1 MSEIVITEKDAWNR
15 GLKELEKTYGL
26 YEQTFKDT
34 DAGPIWALS
43 AKTSDVGPFYILL
56 IETTTKEPHSELIVK
71 PKGVEV
77 CHNVFEFPL
86 LEDVLVAIKQ
96 LEVAYKNEHSS
107 MCAVCSRQSI
117 IDAGRLAF
125 SKE

>member
-56 IETTTKEPHSELIVK
+56 IETTAKEPHSESIIK

-86 LEDVLVAIKQ
+86 LEDVLAAIKQ
-96 LEVAYKNEHSS
+96 IEAAYKNKYCP
-107 MCAVCSRQSI
+107 MYAICSRQSI